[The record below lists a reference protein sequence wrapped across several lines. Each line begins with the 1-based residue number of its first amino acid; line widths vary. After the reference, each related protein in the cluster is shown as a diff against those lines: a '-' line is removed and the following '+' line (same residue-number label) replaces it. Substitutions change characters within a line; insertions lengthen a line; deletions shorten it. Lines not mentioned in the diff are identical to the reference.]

1 MADGTHPPSVND
13 DTAAARADLVT
24 IAGALPGAF
33 RPEFDLGHWSGV
45 SGAEPRYVRFEGDIE
60 DTELT
65 VLGSTAAEALRK
77 AGQEALR
84 RRAAV
89 ER

>member
-1 MADGTHPPSVND
+1 MDD
-13 DTAAARADLVT
+13 DTAAALRDLV
-24 IAGALPGAF
+24 ALADALPGQF
-33 RPEFDLGHWSGV
+33 RPEFDLGYWSGV
-45 SGAEPRYVRFEGDIE
+45 TGAESWYVRFEGDVE
-60 DTELT
+60 GTEFT

-77 AGQEALR
+77 AGEEALR